1 MFGDGTLTACKPI
14 SDDDLAHFIA
24 NCLENPGMQNRVLP
38 IGGPGKA
45 MTPREQGAQPFAL
58 LGQPPRYKQVSVAL
72 LNVIIDVLS
81 TLGRVVPSLEEKAQ
95 RARIGRYDAT
105 ESMLVGNTE
114 TNRYY
119 ADGPSG

>member
-1 MFGDGTLTACKPI
+1 
-14 SDDDLAHFIA
+14 
-24 NCLENPGMQNRVLP
+24 
-38 IGGPGKA
+38 
-45 MTPREQGAQPFAL
+45 MTPREQGAQLFAL
-58 LGQPPRYKQVSVAL
+58 LGQPPRYQQVPVAL
-72 LNVIIDVLS
+72 LNVVIDVLS

-95 RARIGRYDAT
+95 LARIGRYYAT